1 MANAREGVSP
11 YVIAMVVMLT
21 TFMEVLDTSVANVAL
36 PHIAGSLSATIDE
49 STWVL
54 TSYLVANAVVLPMSG
69 WFSSLLGRKRFYLTC
84 VFLFTVS
91 SLLCATAPTL
101 GWLIFFRILQG
112 LGGGGLQPTSQS
124 ILMESFPPEMHGQAM
139 AMYGIGVVFAP
150 VIGPV
155 LGGWLT
161 DHFSWHWIFLIN
173 IPVGILSMTLAS
185 TILQDPPYLKR
196 LSLKDSKQI
205 DFIGFGLVVLG
216 LASLEIV
223 MDEGQR
229 NDWFSSNFII
239 CFAILAVVGLT
250 ALVFWELNHDHP
262 VVNLRLLKDRTF
274 ASASVMLFAL
284 GFVLYGSTFLIPI
297 FLQTVIGFDATT
309 SGLVMT
315 PGGLVILVC
324 MPIVGF
330 LVRRVDTR
338 AMVAYGLIMTGAG
351 LLLMSNWNLSI
362 GYWDA
367 ATARIVQ
374 CFGLASLFIPLN
386 VMAYST
392 LAREQSNQAAGLINL
407 SRNIGGSVGI
417 AMLSTLLSRRTQF
430 HQVRLVSNI
439 TPTSTAYYNF
449 VAGVARA
456 LVSKGYT
463 QADALQHGWGLLWN
477 QTLRQS
483 YYLALLDVFFAAAC
497 ICFAILPLLLIMRR
511 PPRNAE
517 VPSDAH

>member
-1 MANAREGVSP
+1 MANAREGVNP
-11 YVIAMVVMLT
+11 YVISMVVMLT
-21 TFMEVLDTSVANVAL
+21 TFMEVLDTSVANVSL

-84 VFLFTVS
+84 VFIFTLS

-101 GWLIFFRILQG
+101 GWLICFRILQG

-124 ILMESFPPEMHGQAM
+124 ILMETFPPEKHGQAM

-161 DHFSWHWIFLIN
+161 DNYSWHWIFLIN
-173 IPVGILSMTLAS
+173 IPVGLLSMVLSSA
-185 TILQDPPYLKR
+185 ILQDPPYLKR
-196 LSLKDSKQI
+196 ISLKDSKQI
-205 DFIGFGLVVLG
+205 DFIGFGLVVVG

-239 CFAILAVVGLT
+239 FFAVLAVVGLAT
-250 ALVFWELNHDHP
+250 MVLWELTHDHP

-274 ASASVMLFAL
+274 ASSNITLFAL

-315 PGGLVILVC
+315 PGGIVILIC

-351 LLLMSNWNLSI
+351 LLVMSNWSLSI

-374 CFGLASLFIPLN
+374 CFGLASLFIPIN

-392 LAREQSNQAAGLINL
+392 LSKEQANQASGLMNL

-417 AMLSTLLSRRTQF
+417 ALLSTLLSRRTQF
-430 HQVRLVSNI
+430 HLSQLVTNI
-439 TPTSTAYYNF
+439 TPTSTVHYNF

-463 QADALQHGWGLLWN
+463 MADAMQHGWGLLWS
-477 QTLRQS
+477 QTLRQA

-497 ICFAILPLLLIMRR
+497 ICFAILPILFLMRR
-511 PPRNAE
+511 PSHKAE
-517 VPSDAH
+517 IPTDAH

>member
-1 MANAREGVSP
+1 VSNGRQGVSP

-36 PHIAGSLSATIDE
+36 PHIAGSLSATLDE

-84 VFLFTVS
+84 VLVFTVS
-91 SLLCATAPTL
+91 SFLCAVAPTL

-124 ILMESFPPEMHGQAM
+124 ILMESFPPEKRGQAM

-161 DHFSWHWIFLIN
+161 DNFSWHWIFLIN
-173 IPVGILSMTLAS
+173 IPVGALSMVLSSA
-185 TILQDPPYLKR
+185 ILVDPPYLKR
-196 LSLKDSKQI
+196 LSFKDSRQI
-205 DFIGFGLVVLG
+205 DFLGFGLVALG

-229 NDWFSSNFII
+229 NDWFASPFIVT
-239 CFAILAVVGLT
+239 FAILAVVGL
-250 ALVFWELNHDHP
+250 AAMVIWELHHEHP
-262 VVNLRLLKDRTF
+262 VVDLSLLRNRTF
-274 ASASVMLFAL
+274 ASSCFMLFAL
-284 GFVLYGSTFLIPI
+284 GFVLYGSTFLIPV
-297 FLQTVIGFDATT
+297 FLQTMLGFDATT

-315 PGGLVILVC
+315 PGGIVILFS
-324 MPIVGF
+324 MPVVGY
-330 LVRRVDTR
+330 LVHKVDTR
-338 AMVAYGLIMTGAG
+338 IMVVYGLSMTGLG
-351 LLLMSNWNLSI
+351 LLLMSRFNLQI

-374 CFGLASLFIPLN
+374 CFGLASLFIPIN
-386 VMAYST
+386 VIAYATLTKEMAN
-392 LAREQSNQAAGLINL
+392 RAAGLMNL
-407 SRNIGGSVGI
+407 FRNIGGSVGI
-417 AMLSTLLSRRTQF
+417 AILSTLLARRAQF
-430 HQVRLVSNI
+430 HQNI
-439 TPTSTAYYNF
+439 LAGHLAATSQEAQAF
-449 VAGVARA
+449 VAGAARTLAGGGQSGPDAAHHA
-456 LVSKGYT
+456 L
-463 QADALQHGWGLLWN
+463 GLLWG

-483 YYLALLDVFFAAAC
+483 SYLAMLDVFFLVSC
-497 ICFAILPLLLIMRR
+497 ICFAVIPIILIMRK
-511 PPRNAE
+511 PHE
-517 VPSDAH
+517 HSDEPVDVH

>member
-1 MANAREGVSP
+1 MANAREGVNP

-21 TFMEVLDTSVANVAL
+21 TFMEVLDTSVANVSL
-36 PHIAGSLSATIDE
+36 PHIAGSLSATISE

-84 VFLFTVS
+84 VFIFTAS

-124 ILMESFPPEMHGQAM
+124 ILMESFPPEKHGQAM

-173 IPVGILSMTLAS
+173 IPVGLLSMVLSSA
-185 TILQDPPYLKR
+185 ILVDPPYLKR
-196 LSLKDSKQI
+196 LSLKDRSQI

-223 MDEGQR
+223 LDEGQR
-229 NDWFSSNFII
+229 HDWFASPFIVA
-239 CFAILAVVGLT
+239 FAVLAVVGLT
-250 ALVFWELNHDHP
+250 ALVIWELNHKQP

-274 ASASVMLFAL
+274 ASSNVLLFTL

-297 FLQTVIGFDATT
+297 FLQTVLGFDATT

-315 PGGLVILVC
+315 PGGLVILVS

-330 LVRRVDTR
+330 LVRRIDTR
-338 AMVAYGLIMTGAG
+338 TMVVYGLMMTGFG

-362 GYWDA
+362 GYWNA
-367 ATARIVQ
+367 ATGRIVQ
-374 CFGLASLFIPLN
+374 SMGLAALFIPIN
-386 VMAYST
+386 VMAFST
-392 LAREQSNQAAGLINL
+392 LAKEKANQAAGLMNL

-417 AMLSTLLSRRTQF
+417 ALLSTLLSRRAQF
-430 HQVRLVSNI
+430 HQVQLAAQI
-439 TPTSTAYYNF
+439 GPTSAPHHNF
-449 VAGVARA
+449 VTGVGHA
-456 LVSKGYT
+456 LVAKGYG
-463 QADALQHGWGLLWN
+463 AVDALHHGWALLWG

-483 YYLALLDVFFAAAC
+483 YYLAMLDVFFVAAC
-497 ICFAILPLLLIMRR
+497 ICFAVIPVVFIMRR
-511 PPRNAE
+511 PAKHVALPSE
-517 VPSDAH
+517 VH

>member
-1 MANAREGVSP
+1 MANARQGVSP

-69 WFSSLLGRKRFYLTC
+69 WFSSLLGRKRFYLIC
-84 VFLFTVS
+84 VFIFTLS
-91 SLLCATAPTL
+91 SLLCATAPSL

-124 ILMESFPPEMHGQAM
+124 ILMESFPPEKHGQAM

-173 IPVGILSMTLAS
+173 VPVGILSLVLSSA
-185 TILQDPPYLKR
+185 ILVDPPYLKR
-196 LSLKDSKQI
+196 ITDRSQI

-223 MDEGQR
+223 LDEGQR
-229 NDWFSSNFII
+229 ADWFSSPFIVI
-239 CFAILAVVGLT
+239 FAILAVVGLAT
-250 ALVFWELNHDHP
+250 LVFWELRHKHP

-274 ASASVMLFAL
+274 ASSNFLLFTL

-297 FLQTVIGFDATT
+297 FLQTMLGFDATT

-315 PGGLVILVC
+315 PGGLVILVS

-330 LVRRVDTR
+330 LVRKIDTR
-338 AMVAYGLIMTGAG
+338 AMVAYGLTMTGFG
-351 LLLMSNWNLSI
+351 LLIMSGWNLSI

-367 ATARIVQ
+367 AMGRIVQ
-374 CFGLASLFIPLN
+374 SAGLACLFIPIN
-386 VMAYST
+386 VTAYAT
-392 LAREQSNQAAGLINL
+392 LPRENANQAAGIMNL

-417 AMLSTLLSRRTQF
+417 ALLSTLLARRTQY
-430 HQVRLVSNI
+430 HQGHLVSHL
-439 TPTSTAYYNF
+439 TPSSTEHA
-449 VAGVARA
+449 AAAQGIGHA
-456 LVSKGYT
+456 LMTKGMS
-463 QADALQHGWGLLWN
+463 AVDAMHHGWGLLWG

-483 YYLALLDVFFAAAC
+483 YYLAILDVFFVAAC
-497 ICFAILPLLLIMRR
+497 ICFLVLPAILLMRR
-511 PPRNAE
+511 PQAGSKAP
-517 VPSDAH
+517 VDAH